1 MIGRASA
8 GFSATLVLAAVS
20 ALHVYW
26 ARGGQRFAANAIPT
40 HNGKPTMNPGPAA
53 TYTVAGLLAT
63 AGLAGALSTA
73 RIGGRLPR
81 LLAAGAGLVFLLRA
95 MGDFRVLGF
104 FKKERSTEFAK
115 LDTRVYSP
123 LCLVL
128 GLALLRSAR

>member
-40 HNGKPTMNPGPAA
+40 RNGKPTMNPSPAA

-63 AGLAGALSTA
+63 AGLTGALSTA
-73 RIGGRLPR
+73 RIRGRLPR